1 MKPLHGLKV
10 LDMTHVLAGPY
21 CTYQLGMLGAEVT
34 KVEALTGDM
43 VRSWGG
49 TREQV
54 KAGMGSGFIAQNAGK
69 RSLAIDLEKPEGAEI
84 IRDLAAGADIVV
96 QNYRPGVLARY
107 QLDYESVKLRNKK
120 VIYASISA
128 FGQNGPAG
136 DRPGFDDVIQATS
149 GFMSINVR
157 GDGPIRTGGPVLDY
171 ATGMHATSAIL
182 AAVMMQQQ
190 TGEPQL
196 VDIAMQDVTML
207 LMNRHTHITATT
219 GIPPEPGSN
228 RDAAML
234 GRFKT
239 SNGYVMLAGYQ
250 PKHCRSICKAIGLAA
265 QVSWSDREFAQR
277 NDELEQLVETRLLE
291 NSSEAWDEIFQRKGI
306 VAGAVRSIQEVLDT
320 GQPAAR
326 GLLSKRQTSVGE
338 QQITSAGYRIND
350 KVFEAGPNIPRL
362 GENTTEVLTEL
373 GLSEERIT
381 ELTEKGIVKQPAQ
394 L

>member
-1 MKPLHGLKV
+1 MKPLQGLKV

-54 KAGMGSGFIAQNAGK
+54 KARMGSGFIAQNAGK
-69 RSLAIDLEKPEGAEI
+69 RSLAIDMENPEGAEI
-84 IRDLAAGADIVV
+84 IRDLAARADIVV

-107 QLDYESVKLRNKK
+107 RLDYENVKIENQK
-120 VIYASISA
+120 VVYASISA
-128 FGQNGPAG
+128 FGQNGPEG

-171 ATGMHATSAIL
+171 ATGMHATAAVL
-182 AAVMMQQQ
+182 AAVLMQQQ
-190 TGEPQL
+190 TGEPQH

-219 GIPPEPGSN
+219 GTPPQPGSN

-239 SNGYVMLAGYQ
+239 SDGYVMLAGYQ
-250 PKHCRSICKAIGLAA
+250 PKHCRSICKAMGLAA
-265 QVSWSDREFAQR
+265 QVSWSDREFSQR
-277 NDELEQLVETRLLE
+277 NDELEQLVEARLME
-291 NSSEAWDEIFQRKGI
+291 KPSQAWDEIFQREGV
-306 VAGAVRSIQEVLDT
+306 VAGAVRDIKEVLET
-320 GQPAAR
+320 GQPEAR
-326 GLLSKRQTSVGE
+326 GLLSTRQTSVGE

-350 KVFEAGPNIPRL
+350 QVFEAGRNIPHL
-362 GENTTEVLTEL
+362 GENTREVLTEL
-373 GLSEERIT
+373 GLSEERIKL
-381 ELTEKGIVKQPAQ
+381 LTEQGVVKQT
-394 L
+394 